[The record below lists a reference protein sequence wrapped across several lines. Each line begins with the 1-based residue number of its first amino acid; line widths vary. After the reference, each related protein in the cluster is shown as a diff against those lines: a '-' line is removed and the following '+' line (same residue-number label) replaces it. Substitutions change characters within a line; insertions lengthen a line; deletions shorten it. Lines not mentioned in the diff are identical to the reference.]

1 MARPKI
7 ETGAN
12 HLPMPSIPLPPDY
25 GKKHGRQPGLTK
37 QARCFLELL
46 VSGKS
51 TIEAYALAGYKGK
64 TTQCAY
70 NLRYQLRDQ
79 MYEMMEKMGLD
90 RTGVLLETKKLLE
103 MPLDAQSVNVDQKIQ
118 ILKFL
123 AKLQGEKEIEHPKI
137 TPFLINVNNAESVN
151 ISKSEERTEADCT
164 PPSNGQKV

>member
-1 MARPKI
+1 MSKNKG
-7 ETGAN
+7 ESN
-12 HLPMPSIPLPPDY
+12 SHLPMPTVPLPPDY
-25 GKKHGRQPGLTK
+25 GKKAGRTPGLTK

-46 VSGKS
+46 ISGKS

-90 RTGVLLETKKLLE
+90 KTGVLLEMRKLMDL
-103 MPLDAQSVNVDQKIQ
+103 PLVQQEVNVDQKLQ

-123 AKLQGEKEIEHPKI
+123 AKLQGEKELQSPKI

-151 ISKSEERTEADCT
+151 ISKSKERTEAIS
-164 PPSNGQKV
+164 PLPSDGQ

>member
-1 MARPKI
+1 MSKNKA
-7 ETGAN
+7 GDSS
-12 HLPMPSIPLPPDY
+12 HLPMPTVPLPPDY

-90 RTGVLLETKKLLE
+90 RSGVLLEMKKLMDL
-103 MPLDAQSVNVDQKIQ
+103 PVAQQVVNVDQKLQ
-118 ILKFL
+118 MLKFL
-123 AKLQGEKEIEHPKI
+123 AKLQGEKSLEQPKI

-151 ISKSEERTEADCT
+151 ISKPKERMEENCP
-164 PPSNGQKV
+164 PPSNG

>member
-7 ETGAN
+7 ETGAS
-12 HLPMPSIPLPPDY
+12 HLPMPTIPLPPDY
-25 GKKHGRQPGLTK
+25 GKRKGRQAGLTK

-46 VSGKS
+46 ISGKS

-90 RTGVLLETKKLLE
+90 RTGVLLEMKKLVE
-103 MPLDAQSVNVDQKIQ
+103 MPLDADKVNVDQKLQ

-151 ISKSEERTEADCT
+151 IEQKKEEASGEIQA
-164 PPSNGQKV
+164 PS